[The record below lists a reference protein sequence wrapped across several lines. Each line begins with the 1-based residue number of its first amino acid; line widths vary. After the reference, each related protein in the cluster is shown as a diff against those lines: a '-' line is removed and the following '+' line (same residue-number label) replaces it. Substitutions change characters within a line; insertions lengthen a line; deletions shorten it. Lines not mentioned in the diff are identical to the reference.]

1 MVTPPAPPPQAA
13 PWPGGASVARGCGST
28 LPRHPDR
35 CSATP
40 PANPTPREERRWP
53 HASAAPAAWISPRPG
68 RQEPP
73 PRRGRAPVAR
83 LSVLSQAAP
92 RSVQRGAAR
101 RRRRL
106 CRRRWL
112 PRRQR
117 RGGGVGI
124 ARARARVLYPLC
136 NPNLSSLH
144 NINNVLIIIIQGNQ
158 ATDHVAGSWGRR
170 DHLNPTPHYLNPA
183 G

>member
-13 PWPGGASVARGCGST
+13 PWPGGASVVRGCGST

-40 PANPTPREERRWP
+40 PANPTPREGRWGP
-53 HASAAPAAWISPRPG
+53 HAPAAPAAWISPRPG

-73 PRRGRAPVAR
+73 PRRGRAPAAR
-83 LSVLSQAAP
+83 RSVLSQAAP

-101 RRRRL
+101 RRCRL
-106 CRRRWL
+106 CRRRRL
-112 PRRQR
+112 PCRQR

-124 ARARARVLYPLC
+124 ARARARVLYPLY

-144 NINNVLIIIIQGNQ
+144 NINNVSIISIQGNQ

-170 DHLNPTPHYLNPA
+170 DHLNPSPHYTNPA

>member
-35 CSATP
+35 CLATP
-40 PANPTPREERRWP
+40 PANPTPREGRWGP
-53 HASAAPAAWISPRPG
+53 HAPAAPAAWISPRPG

-92 RSVQRGAAR
+92 RSVQRGAAQR
-101 RRRRL
+101 RCRL

-124 ARARARVLYPLC
+124 ARARARVLYPLY

-144 NINNVLIIIIQGNQ
+144 NFNNVFIISIRGHQ

-170 DHLNPTPHYLNPA
+170 DHLNSTPHYLNPA